1 MAKNQIKLSKREI
14 EALPPAS
21 PGKRDTYSIQDHKG
35 LELRVTPNGVKT
47 FSLVKRVKG
56 GVPERVTLGKFG
68 EVPLEQV
75 KSKALIN
82 LAAMA
87 DGKSVAG
94 RNRLTRSQVTLKELF
109 DDFLEHRQNRRGAYL
124 SEVTKRGY
132 RYDFQN
138 HLSKLQNRQLSAI
151 RDTDLDTLH
160 KRIGKNHKTGA
171 NRVLALVSSLYS
183 YAIERKFYQ
192 GPNPAQ
198 GIRKFPED
206 SRERVVQPDEM
217 PRFFQAVLDH
227 PNATIRD
234 YVLIS
239 LLTGARRA
247 NVLAMRWEEV
257 SLDRGEWRIPFTKG
271 GTSHT
276 VALSAPAI
284 EILKAR
290 KEAVDSE
297 FVFPGTGKSG
307 HLAEPKNGWN
317 AIRKSAGLSD
327 LRLHDLRRTLGSW
340 QANAGASLHIVGR
353 SLGHKSAQSTQIYA
367 RLNLEPVRASVDNA
381 TTLML
386 EAAGFVRK
394 SDPSK

>member
-1 MAKNQIKLSKREI
+1 MAKNQVKLSKRAI

-21 PGKRDTYSIQDHKG
+21 PGKRDTYGIQDHKG

-68 EVPLEQV
+68 EIPLEQV
-75 KSKALIN
+75 KSKALTN

-87 DGKSVAG
+87 DGKSMAG

-132 RYDFQN
+132 RYDFAN
-138 HLSKLQNRQLSAI
+138 HLSKLENRQLSAI
-151 RDTDLDTLH
+151 RGLDIDTLH
-160 KRIGKNHKTGA
+160 KKIGKTHKTGA

-198 GIRKFPED
+198 GIKKFPED
-206 SRERVVQPDEM
+206 SRERVIEPDEM
-217 PRFFQAVLDH
+217 PKFFDAVLSH
-227 PNATIRD
+227 SSATIRD
-234 YVLIS
+234 FVLIC
-239 LLTGARRA
+239 LFTGARRS
-247 NVLAMRWEEV
+247 NVLSMRWSDV
-257 SLDRGEWRIPFTKG
+257 NLDRGVWIVPRTKG
-271 GTSHT
+271 GVPQT
-276 VALSAPAI
+276 VALPAPAV

-290 KEAVDSE
+290 QENVDSE

-307 HLAEPKNGWN
+307 HLTEPKKGWDE
-317 AIRKSAGLSD
+317 IRKSAGLPD
-327 LRLHDLRRTLGSW
+327 LRLHDLRRTFGSW
-340 QANAGASLHIVGR
+340 QANAGASLHIVGK

-381 TTLML
+381 TALML

-394 SDPSK
+394 NGGGQ